1 MRFYS
6 KLLAAASLTS
16 LSSMALA
23 TPLNDYN
30 LILFGN
36 LNPSGDVH
44 VDGSAFVGGSINANG
59 IFGASLGDPAF
70 NASNNL
76 EVVGN
81 VNTGNLHIQ
90 NGYLAYGGT
99 LSNQNKVIC
108 NESGLAQHNCVRQ
121 LDQAVLADKR
131 DDLYTTLSAE
141 SSYYQSLAPTLGASI
156 TGDNNNKTLSYTG
169 LATELVVFNVAGADL
184 FGTGGWNVNL
194 GLAERF
200 VINVSGVNLGANAAT
215 NLNVNY
221 SYADNILWNFY
232 EAETINF
239 QRNWVGSVLA
249 LDSVINTT
257 NNFNGAVAAQSYVGR
272 GEFHKFQW
280 DYTPPTKDVPESG
293 SLMLL
298 LTGLGLMGLTRL
310 RRRR

>member
-1 MRFYS
+1 MTFCS
-6 KLLAAASLTS
+6 KLLGLAGLASLS
-16 LSSMALA
+16 AMVSA

-36 LNPSGDVH
+36 LNPTGDVH
-44 VDGSAFVGGSINANG
+44 VDGSAFVGGSVNANG

-76 EVVGN
+76 EVVGD

-99 LSNQNKVIC
+99 LANPNKVIC
-108 NESGLAQHNCVRQ
+108 NEPGLGQHNCVRE
-121 LDQAVLADKR
+121 LDQATLEAKR
-131 DDLYTTLSAE
+131 DQLYSTLSAE
-141 SSYYQSLAPTLGASI
+141 SSYYQSLTATVGSTI
-156 TGDNNNKTLSYTG
+156 TGDNNNKTLAYTG
-169 LATELVVFNVAGADL
+169 LATDLVVFNIAGADL
-184 FGTGGWNVNL
+184 FGTGGWSVNL
-194 GLAERF
+194 GAAERF
-200 VINVSGVNLGANAAT
+200 VINVSGVNLGANSAT
-215 NLNVNY
+215 NMNVGYN
-221 SYADNILWNFY
+221 YADNILWNFY

-249 LDSVINTT
+249 LDSVISTT
-257 NNFNGAVAAQSYVGR
+257 NNFNGAVAAQSYVGQ

-280 DYTPPTKDVPESG
+280 DYTPPTKEVPESG
-293 SLMLL
+293 SLALL
-298 LTGLGLMGLTRL
+298 LTGLGLMGITRL